1 MNPPRIL
8 RLQVILNPAAGQDE
22 AVLPTLNRVFREAD
36 IEWDVSLTHER
47 GDARRLAREAV
58 QAGAELV
65 AAYGGDGTV
74 METASGLIGS
84 DVPLGILPGGTA
96 NVMAIELG
104 VPRELEAAARLLL
117 APDVERRALDV
128 GRVGEE
134 HFLLRL
140 GTGFEAVVIE
150 GAERELKDRMGTLAY
165 ILSAIKALREPPQ
178 TTYRLLLDDES
189 VQIEG
194 MSCLVANSGN
204 LGLPGL
210 ALHPKIDV
218 SDGLLDVVVIRQ
230 ADFDTL
236 LSLAASVAGVENVPE
251 SLPHWQVLR
260 VRIESDPVQD
270 VQADGEMIGETPIEV
285 EVVPQ
290 ALQVVVPA
298 RQEAE

>member
-251 SLPHWQVLR
+251 SLPHWQVRR

>member
-58 QAGAELV
+58 EAGAELV

-104 VPRELEAAARLLL
+104 VPRELEAAARLVL

-230 ADFDTL
+230 VDFDTL
-236 LSLAASVAGVENVPE
+236 ISLAASVAGVENVPE
-251 SLPHWQVLR
+251 SLPHWQVRR

>member
-22 AVLPTLNRVFREAD
+22 AVLPPLNRVVREAD

-230 ADFDTL
+230 VDFDTL
-236 LSLAASVAGVENVPE
+236 ISLAASVAGVENVPE
-251 SLPHWQVLR
+251 SLPHWQVRR

>member
-74 METASGLIGS
+74 METASGLVGS

-230 ADFDTL
+230 VDFDTL
-236 LSLAASVAGVENVPE
+236 ISLAASVAGVENVPE
-251 SLPHWQVLR
+251 SLPHWQVRR

>member
-230 ADFDTL
+230 VDFDTL
-236 LSLAASVAGVENVPE
+236 ISLAASVAGVENVPE
-251 SLPHWQVLR
+251 SLPHWQVRR

>member
-204 LGLPGL
+204 LGIPGL

-236 LSLAASVAGVENVPE
+236 ISLAASVAGVENVPE
-251 SLPHWQVLR
+251 SLPHWQVRR

>member
-22 AVLPTLNRVFREAD
+22 AVLPTLNRVFREVD

-230 ADFDTL
+230 VDFDTL
-236 LSLAASVAGVENVPE
+236 ISLAASVAGVENVPE
-251 SLPHWQVLR
+251 SLPHWQVRR